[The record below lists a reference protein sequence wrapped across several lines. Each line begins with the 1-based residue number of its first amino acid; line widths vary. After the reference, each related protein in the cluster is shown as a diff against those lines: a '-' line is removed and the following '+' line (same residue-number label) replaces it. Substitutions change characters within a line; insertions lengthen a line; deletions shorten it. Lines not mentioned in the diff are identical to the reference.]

1 MSKTA
6 IILDIKNEEGSG
18 LEDRHIDS
26 SGKFKHLTNKQYKLL
41 PFNTKWENT
50 YANEFVYFNG
60 ILGEA
65 YRKTFGKELPKDLK
79 ADKDYD
85 HNLKLKIIEKAV
97 SLTETDDDEMKAR
110 FRKFISDMFFEE
122 DNLYCFDKATLPYLS
137 FKANNA
143 TLKQIGNYI
152 YELFLAFDD
161 SFDELEDNT
170 ENILYS
176 LIKQSLPPLKNKKPD
191 SFGYIIWNKK
201 IIELF
206 KKDYTY
212 LKTQNRAFL
221 KNIGILL
228 KYYYFIYV
236 SKIALSLGDFHHDKE
251 HALFF
256 LLESEVVSKNREG
269 FRAGWNM
276 LEKRLTSLFTHTN
289 TLELLN
295 YIKIDG
301 KPIGSYK
308 EVKQIWDGFSETE
321 KKDLI
326 SSIQELEDYY
336 KSKITM
342 PNTGWDKC
350 YEILDNQI
358 DYKRMTCE
366 LEKSIYKFWY
376 VIDFQFK
383 NTARSKPHKGYSLW
397 FIEFCKANFIKRRGR
412 IGYTLKMDQELLLF
426 LTKLCIG
433 NEKKIR
439 LKTLWEELSSRGV
452 NFDESSKM
460 EVVKL
465 FEKINLIEKKSDSGD
480 AQYVRTIL

>member
-1 MSKTA
+1 MIKST
-6 IILDIKNEEGSG
+6 IILDIKNKEGSG
-18 LEDRHIDS
+18 LEDRHVDS
-26 SGKFKHLTNKQYKLL
+26 SGSFKHLTNKQYKLL
-41 PFNTKWENT
+41 PFNTKWENS

-65 YRKTFGKELPKDLK
+65 YRRTLGKELPKELK

-85 HNLKLKIIEKAV
+85 RILKQRIIKNAI
-97 SLTETDDDEMKAR
+97 SSTETDNDEMEAR
-110 FRKFISDMFFEE
+110 FRKFISNMFFEE
-122 DNLYCFDKATLPYLS
+122 DNLFCFDKSTLPYLS
-137 FKANNA
+137 FKTNSS
-143 TLKQIGNYI
+143 TLKQIGAYI
-152 YELFLAFDD
+152 YELFLAFDSSFNESD
-161 SFDELEDNT
+161 SNV
-170 ENILYS
+170 ENILYK
-176 LIKQSLPPLKNKKPD
+176 LIKESLPPLENKESE
-191 SFGYIIWNKK
+191 SFGYIIWHKN
-201 IIELF
+201 IIETF
-206 KKDYTY
+206 RKDYVY
-212 LKTQNRAFL
+212 LKTQNRTFL
-221 KNIGILL
+221 KNIGLLL

-236 SKIALSLGDFHHDKE
+236 SKIALSLGDFHNDNE
-251 HALFF
+251 HSLFF

-295 YIKIDG
+295 YIKVNG
-301 KPIGSYK
+301 EPLGSYK
-308 EVKQIWDGFSETE
+308 EAKQKWDNFSSDE
-321 KKDLI
+321 KSDLI
-326 SSIQELEDYY
+326 SRIKELEKYY
-336 KSKITM
+336 KSKISM

-350 YEILDNQI
+350 YEILGNQI
-358 DYKRMTCE
+358 DYKRMTCQ
-366 LEKSIYKFWY
+366 LEKTIYQFWY

-383 NTARSKPHKGYSLW
+383 NTARSKPHRGYSLW

-439 LKTLWEELSSRGV
+439 LKTLWEELSTRGV